1 MQMIFKTMELGEN
14 NKKVNIK
21 KGRGLRTEPGVL

>member
-1 MQMIFKTMELGEN
+1 MIFKTTELGEN

-21 KGRGLRTEPGVL
+21 KGRGLRTEPRML

>member
-1 MQMIFKTMELGEN
+1 MQIFKTMELGKN

-21 KGRGLRTEPGVL
+21 KGRGLRTEPRVL